1 MVVCR
6 RFLVNSFDLAN
17 LHPVLQAILIAVV
30 VLLVW
35 FAFVL
40 IYRGLVWFGTSI
52 FDFNK
57 NLNAHYGKRTD
68 LLDGNL
74 FELMGRIGRFNSGHF
89 AVMPMVE
96 AEKVLEPRHIS
107 HLKPWNILRMRQEI
121 DFVIYHKQ
129 KMDKSGKPKL
139 GMVPAC
145 GVMLRRDGNDAWC
158 DWLNDAFKRAKVPFL
173 LVEQQQL
180 DDGEDMIEKVTQALI
195 SAPPVPDW
203 TRDLI
208 KISMAPKF
216 PPETLKD

>member
-1 MVVCR
+1 M
-6 RFLVNSFDLAN
+6 
-17 LHPVLQAILIAVV
+17 LQTALIVVV
-30 VLLVW
+30 VLLIGFALWLLIRSVVW
-35 FAFVL
+35 CAIKVDGWKKQWDARF
-40 IYRGLVWFGTSI
+40 
-52 FDFNK
+52 
-57 NLNAHYGKRTD
+57 GKRTD
-68 LLDGNL
+68 LLDENL

-89 AVMPMVE
+89 AVLPMVE
-96 AEKVLEPRHIS
+96 AEKVLEPKHVS

-129 KMDKSGKPKL
+129 KLDKAGKPKV

-145 GVMLRRDGNDAWC
+145 GVMLKRDGNGAWC
-158 DWLNDAFKRAKVPFL
+158 DWLKDAFKRAKVPFV

-180 DDGEDMIEKVTQALI
+180 DNGEDMIEKVTQALI
-195 SAPPVPDW
+195 EAPPVPDW